1 MKWPLKYFEYLVT
14 HLRCPQFLLVKPK
27 PNLFVGVD
35 INAVVQK
42 NDQIFFYAANI
53 TVKYYD
59 KDWIFGV
66 TVFVPFHL

>member
-1 MKWPLKYFEYLVT
+1 MNWPLKYFEYLVT

-42 NDQIFFYAANI
+42 KWPNIFLRS
-53 TVKYYD
+53 KYNSE
-59 KDWIFGV
+59 I
-66 TVFVPFHL
+66 L